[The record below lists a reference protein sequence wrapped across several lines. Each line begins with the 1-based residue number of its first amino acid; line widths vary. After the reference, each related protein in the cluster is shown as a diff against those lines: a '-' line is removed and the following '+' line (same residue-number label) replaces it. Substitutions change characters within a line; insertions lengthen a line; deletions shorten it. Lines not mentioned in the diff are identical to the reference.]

1 MRPPSFSFVRQ
12 ASEPPR
18 WIKPLL
24 CSLPDAGESPRASAV
39 KVEASRAWRAAF
51 SQLIASNPFSEILR
65 GYVRPLVEQAEAADA
80 PLSAAASGSGSGS
93 LVTQRLLA
101 DAVKPHASLD
111 SFYEALHHVVSLAFQ
126 SDPPSRESI
135 ASDLGALCLQ
145 SEYAYLHAR
154 QVLDALS
161 RAHADSTGLVFA
173 RMSHDLAAAARIGFG
188 EEAALRLESLLL
200 ALTSFPTI
208 ATAVAAALKAEPL
221 NASDIGKM
229 HAVFC
234 EPASTP
240 ATLRPPISLLRHP
253 NVLRALFVSLFDGSC
268 AARYERDARVQQQH
282 TRLVALAATAT
293 ALGET
298 SPELAQAT
306 ESSIALFLKLFA
318 NPSMLSVAQQSAS
331 ELARVFR
338 DCPVVSAGFLVWLES
353 HAELGRLTLSGS
365 GATSLL
371 LHLLSVCASS
381 HPLQLKEIAGAVG
394 TLLAR
399 TSHPETRR
407 RLVLLLILL
416 VQLGA
421 HQDALKA
428 VGRGAESGWDASLLK
443 FFLVEMAASVAPDSF
458 SADLQACLRSL
469 LLDDKMRS
477 VWETASRGH
486 ASSSA
491 ALALLTRAV
500 GQ

>member
-1 MRPPSFSFVRQ
+1 M
-12 ASEPPR
+12 
-18 WIKPLL
+18 
-24 CSLPDAGESPRASAV
+24 
-39 KVEASRAWRAAF
+39 
-51 SQLIASNPFSEILR
+51 
-65 GYVRPLVEQAEAADA
+65 RPLVEQAEAADA
-80 PLSAAASGSGSGS
+80 PLSAAASGMASGSGS
-93 LVTQRLLA
+93 KLLTQRLVA
-101 DAVKPHASLD
+101 DAVKMNASLD
-111 SFYEALHHVVSLAFQ
+111 SFYEALHHIASLAFQ
-126 SDPPSRESI
+126 DNQPSRDSI
-135 ASDLGALCLQ
+135 VSDLGALCLQ

-161 RAHADSTGLVFA
+161 RAHFDSTGLVLA

-200 ALTSFPTI
+200 ALTTFPSI
-208 ATAVAAALKAEPL
+208 ATAITAALKTEPL
-221 NASDIGKM
+221 NASDIGKL

-234 EPASTP
+234 EPASAP
-240 ATLRPPISLLRHP
+240 ATVRPPISLLQHP

-282 TRLVALAATAT
+282 IRLVALAATA
-293 ALGET
+293 ASSSET
-298 SPELAQAT
+298 CLDPAQAT

-338 DCPVVSAGFLVWLES
+338 DCPVVAAGFVVWLES

-381 HPLQLKEIAGAVG
+381 HPLQRKAIAAAID

-421 HQDALKA
+421 HSDALKA
-428 VGRGAESGWDASLLK
+428 VSRGAESGWDAGLLR
-443 FFLVEMAASVAPDSF
+443 FFLTELAASIAPPF
-458 SADLQACLRSL
+458 SGDLQSCMRAL
-469 LLDDKMRS
+469 LFDDKMRT
-477 VWETASRGH
+477 VWESAVRGH
-486 ASSSA
+486 AASSA
-491 ALALLTRAV
+491 ALLLLSRALE
-500 GQ
+500 Q